1 MYASLRSAASEAGGW
16 DAVLTEARAHDPS
29 STSSPSDTS
38 MSLDGG
44 TPQLQPGPNG
54 TQRSY
59 IDGEMAVE
67 LRKRLDAA
75 TARGATEKANS
86 MKAGVDSTEA
96 QKLEQ
101 PDFAVM
107 IYHPDENIAS
117 LAHQLLDMSVELTG
131 PLGKVRWPDNISW
144 TSFADYM
151 LIPTLV
157 YDLEYPRTDR

>member
-1 MYASLRSAASEAGGW
+1 
-16 DAVLTEARAHDPS
+16 
-29 STSSPSDTS
+29 